1 VARGAI
7 LILSALALVAASF
20 ALNAGGPRHAG
31 CRQFTSVQ
39 LTSAP
44 DDPFF
49 GVLKWQDLEIE
60 NDRTVTLRYSVDF
73 HGGEPWV
80 PRVFAKK
87 TSMTVALGLEL
98 EPPSGSGGGSFAFG
112 SGLPER
118 CVQVALHE
126 PIADRE
132 IIDAWQPP
140 PPPEQ
145 PIESINVGYQV
156 GPVAGGRHL
165 YIDSIDL
172 YRRDGQ
178 VNYRL
183 QPGSDDDDEAVH
195 LEWDLAIEDDVGTS
209 YEVPSG
215 AYGGDAHEIDGV
227 RDFDPQ
233 PPRTARLLWLIVYDT
248 PNIDDRREVGRVQVN
263 LVAPQS

>member
-7 LILSALALVAASF
+7 LILSALVLVGASF
-20 ALNAGGPRHAG
+20 ALNAGGSRHPG

-60 NDRTVTLRYSVDF
+60 NDRTVTLRYSADF
-73 HGGEPWV
+73 QGGEPWL
-80 PRVFAKK
+80 PQVFSET
-87 TSMTVALGLEL
+87 TSKTVALGLKL
-98 EPPSGSGGGSFAFG
+98 EPPSGTGSGFFAFG
-112 SGLPER
+112 EVPADR
-118 CVQVALHE
+118 CVQVALPE
-126 PIADRE
+126 PIANRK
-132 IIDAWQPP
+132 IIDAWQPE
-140 PPPEQ
+140 PPPEH
-145 PIESINVGYQV
+145 PTESITVGYQT
-156 GPVAGGRHL
+156 GPVAGGRQL

-172 YRRDGQ
+172 YKRGGQ

-183 QPGSDDDDEAVH
+183 QPGSDDEDESVY
-195 LEWDLAIEDDVGTS
+195 LEWDLAIEVDVGTS

-233 PPRTARLLWLIVYDT
+233 PPTTARLLWLIVYDT